1 MSKTHPKDFTWI
13 RETRERK
20 VRIRIEK
27 PRSVVFLISGNTAL
41 GGNFMGLY
49 RSKISLVVAALLSTP
64 VVADAA
70 DISRGAFYPTSYVPS
85 QASEAPQAA
94 LCTGS

>member
-1 MSKTHPKDFTWI
+1 MSRSLTVSLKQHCFGI

-27 PRSVVFLISGNTAL
+27 PRSVVF
-41 GGNFMGLY
+41 
-49 RSKISLVVAALLSTP
+49 RLVVAALLSTP

-85 QASEAPQAA
+85 QGTEAQQPA
-94 LCTGS
+94 LSTGSLEVIDAMVVQR